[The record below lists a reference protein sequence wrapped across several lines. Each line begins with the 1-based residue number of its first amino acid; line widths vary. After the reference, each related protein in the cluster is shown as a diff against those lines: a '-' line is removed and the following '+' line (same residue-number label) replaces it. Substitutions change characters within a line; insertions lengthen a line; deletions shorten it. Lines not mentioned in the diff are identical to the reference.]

1 MKKAKDCHSYFFVDE
16 SGDPTFYDKRGNL
29 IVGDEG
35 CSDILILG
43 FIETPNPHSLRQAIL
58 KLQAEVI
65 NDEYLQKIPSLK
77 KTAVSFHANKDAPEV
92 RYLFYKLIKEL
103 DFKAQFVVAR
113 KIEKVFRN
121 NFNGNE
127 KKFYDHLISKLFRN
141 VLHRHDK
148 NYIYFSKRGSSLRQ
162 EPLEKAIGQAKEW
175 FEEQNQ
181 TVHSAIDIQ
190 PQSPKGEPCLSIID
204 YMNWAVYRAYTKGEM
219 RYYDFIAD
227 KVSLLVDLY
236 DKKQPCRQNYYHRRN
251 PFHINK
257 ITPLQLGSFTERTA

>member
-58 KLQAEVI
+58 KLQTEVI

-77 KTAVSFHANKDAPEV
+77 KTAVSFHANKDASEV

-103 DFKAQFVVAR
+103 DFKAQFIVAR

-121 NFNGNE
+121 NFGADE

-141 VLHRHDK
+141 VLHRHHH
-148 NYIYFSKRGSSLRQ
+148 NYIYFSERGSRTRQ
-162 EPLEKAIGQAKEW
+162 KPLEDAIKQSKEW
-175 FEEQNQ
+175 FEEENQ
-181 TVHSAIDIQ
+181 TINSAFDIQ

-204 YMNWAVYRAYTKGEM
+204 YMSWAVYRAYTRNEM
-219 RYYDFIAD
+219 RYFDYVAD

-236 DKKQPCRQNYYHRRN
+236 DVKQSCRQNYYHRKN
-251 PFHINK
+251 PFHTNK
-257 ITPLQLGSFTERTA
+257 ITPL